1 MTGYTNH
8 ALRSLMLCR
17 RCYPKKEPF
26 QALKDL
32 ADTGLEF
39 YFQQC
44 SMLVNVEGLA
54 RFGAMLANGGIN
66 PSTGERIVPV
76 STVKATLPLMQMCGM
91 YDGAGKFTKDHG
103 VPTKSGVAGGLLSI
117 IPSIG
122 AIATW
127 SPKLNEEGNSVKGIG
142 MVEKLSAK
150 YSNINLFHKDPE
162 IFDLKRQP
170 YKTLIDSV
178 VASCDAASQGDSEFV

>member
-1 MTGYTNH
+1 
-8 ALRSLMLCR
+8 
-17 RCYPKKEPF
+17 
-26 QALKDL
+26 
-32 ADTGLEF
+32 
-39 YFQQC
+39 
-44 SMLVNVEGLA
+44 MLVTVEGLV

-66 PSTGERIVPV
+66 PSTGERIVPL
-76 STVKATLPLMQMCGM
+76 STVVATTTLMQMCGM

-117 IPSIG
+117 VPGIG
-122 AIATW
+122 AICTW

-162 IFDLKRQP
+162 IFDLTKQP
-170 YKTLIDSV
+170 YSTLINSV
-178 VASCDAASQGDSEFV
+178 ITCCEAAASGDLETVYRQTESNPNLVNESDYDKRTPLHLAAANSMF